1 MSSTV
6 TLGYSPNDFFYVDA
20 TNQGIMPDKE
30 KCEALKPYDITWDV
44 SCSPAPHMF
53 DDASFNCVQKEL
65 CINYDKASKI
75 MEKENTHGGANKQYA
90 DVNLKYD
97 IAFMDVINLGIGIL
111 FAIII
116 IYKNRNVK

>member
-20 TNQGIMPDKE
+20 TNQGIMPDKDA
-30 KCEALKPYDITWDV
+30 CETLKPYDIHWDV
-44 SCSPAPHMF
+44 SCSPLHFQDM
-53 DDASFNCVQKEL
+53 SLNCVKKEL

-75 MEKENTHGGANKQYA
+75 MEKENTHGGADKQYA